1 MGVAAS
7 ELKEFATLL
16 IQAIHF
22 HNATRAR
29 VRRTVRVLIRDTKKK
44 IKDIEHLI
52 DLIEKQ
58 ELDVDP
64 GLLQEA
70 ADLVE
75 DDHDFIQILE
85 HMDEAL
91 VNMPMIEEAEDI
103 KAMREANENAV
114 EALKNAQADALKKKK
129 RQAAEKLK
137 EAKRAEREAA

>member
-129 RQAAEKLK
+129 KQAAEKLK